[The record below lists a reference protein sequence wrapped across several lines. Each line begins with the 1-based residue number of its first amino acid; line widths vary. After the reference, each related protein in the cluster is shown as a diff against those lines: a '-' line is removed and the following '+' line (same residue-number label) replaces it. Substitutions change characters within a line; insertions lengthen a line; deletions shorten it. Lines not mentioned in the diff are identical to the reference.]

1 MCKFS
6 YGVIFFGFQKE
17 KENLLCLYYE
27 VKSQWTRYQC
37 LLFCLQSSSR
47 IGTPL
52 PAQMYFLKLYLDLI
66 EGIKAYETLI
76 L

>member
-17 KENLLCLYYE
+17 IRKSVVFVYE

-66 EGIKAYETLI
+66 EGKLMK